1 MNNSWNGFSL
11 SNLTGTPGMVLVLFI
26 LLALGIVGLTFGF
39 KGHVVL

>member
-1 MNNSWNGFSL
+1 MSNDWNGFSL

-26 LLALGIVGLTFGF
+26 ALALGIVGFTFAF